1 MAMNVGE
8 LFKFLNSEFCD
19 GFYQGLTYD
28 NKKEISDKMMNN
40 ESFISLA
47 HEFVSDDNMIRSKID
62 TKLGQLLKKNT
73 KPVTPHELFLA
84 NQDGISR
91 QLEKSKLGQLLKKNT
106 KPVTP
111 HELFLANQ
119 DGISNQLEKLSTPAI
134 IDTYGKLVPPE
145 LVMPYDEEKGK
156 HIGSGI
162 YLKHEGHLIKMTTN
176 DFTVYY

>member
-19 GFYQGLTYD
+19 AFYQGLTYD

-47 HEFVSDDNMIRSKID
+47 HDFVSDDNVIRSKID

-91 QLEKSKLGQLLKKNT
+91 QLEKPRSSLD
-106 KPVTP
+106 VVRADDVRSVC
-111 HELFLANQ
+111 LAV
-119 DGISNQLEKLSTPAI
+119 STEV
-134 IDTYGKLVPPE
+134 VPE
-145 LVMPYDEEKGK
+145 IVEFDEEKGK

-162 YLKHEGHLIKMTTN
+162 YLKREGHLIKMTTN

>member
-1 MAMNVGE
+1 MNVGE

-19 GFYQGLTYD
+19 AFYQGLTYD
-28 NKKEISDKMMNN
+28 NKKEMSDKMMNN

-84 NQDGISR
+84 NQ
-91 QLEKSKLGQLLKKNT
+91 E
-106 KPVTP
+106 
-111 HELFLANQ
+111 
-119 DGISNQLEKLSTPAI
+119 GISNQLEKLSTPAI

>member
-19 GFYQGLTYD
+19 AFYQGLTYD
-28 NKKEISDKMMNN
+28 NKKEMSDKMMNN

-84 NQDGISR
+84 NQ
-91 QLEKSKLGQLLKKNT
+91 E
-106 KPVTP
+106 
-111 HELFLANQ
+111 
-119 DGISNQLEKLSTPAI
+119 GISNQLEKLSTPAI

>member
-47 HEFVSDDNMIRSKID
+47 HDFVSDDNMIRSKID

-84 NQDGISR
+84 NQEGISR
-91 QLEKSKLGQLLKKNT
+91 QLEKSSDAPRQG
-106 KPVTP
+106 
-111 HELFLANQ
+111 
-119 DGISNQLEKLSTPAI
+119 STVI
-134 IDTYGKLVPPE
+134 QNVPE
-145 LVMPYDEEKGK
+145 IVEFDEEKGK

-162 YLKHEGHLIKMTTN
+162 YLKREGHLIKMTTN

>member
-19 GFYQGLTYD
+19 AFYQGLTYD
-28 NKKEISDKMMNN
+28 NKKDISDKMMNI

-47 HEFVSDDNMIRSKID
+47 HEFVSDDNVIRSKID

-91 QLEKSKLGQLLKKNT
+91 QLEKLPLVNGFSDHNLEHAAKNLD
-106 KPVTP
+106 PRP
-111 HELFLANQ
+111 
-119 DGISNQLEKLSTPAI
+119 GSTI
-134 IDTYGKLVPPE
+134 IQNVPE
-145 LVMPYDEEKGK
+145 IVEFDEENGK

-162 YLKHEGHLIKMTTN
+162 YLKREGHLIKMTTH

>member
-1 MAMNVGE
+1 MNVGE

-84 NQDGISR
+84 NQDGIS
-91 QLEKSKLGQLLKKNT
+91 
-106 KPVTP
+106 
-111 HELFLANQ
+111 
-119 DGISNQLEKLSTPAI
+119 NQLEKLSTPAI

-156 HIGSGI
+156 YIGSGI